1 MNRAPQL
8 AIIVSAGVLL
18 FVAAQ
23 WPQYTIPGC
32 IAMFVVIGL
41 ALARMRPAAAA
52 AGAPAKRNN
61 LRRIA
66 GIAIA
71 AALLLWALLSLNRP

>member
-8 AIIVSAGVLL
+8 AIIVSAGLLL
-18 FVAAQ
+18 FVAAH

-32 IAMFVVIGL
+32 IAMFAVIGL
-41 ALARMRPAAAA
+41 ALSRMRPAAVAS
-52 AGAPAKRNN
+52 APPKRNN

-71 AALLLWALLSLNRP
+71 AALLLWALFSLNRP

>member
-1 MNRAPQL
+1 MHRAPQI
-8 AIIVSAGVLL
+8 AIIVSAGLLL

-23 WPQYTIPGC
+23 WPQYAVPGC
-32 IAMFVVIGL
+32 IVLFVVIGV
-41 ALARMRPAAAA
+41 AVSRMRPSTLAAP
-52 AGAPAKRNN
+52 PAKRNN

-71 AALLLWALLSLNRP
+71 AALLLWALLSLNRH